1 MGNFKSLTNWWSEAI
16 HEINRRNTN
25 KLNFSNHDL
34 ENIQLPLITYTST
47 TNRKRKTKIHN
58 NELILDP
65 KKSNSIHKENTYQ
78 KFQVEKELANLCKQL
93 SDFVVTTNN
102 TKLESKEITIS
113 MTNNINEKKQPNS
126 SLHENDFTIVEIEN

>member
-58 NELILDP
+58 NELIFDP

-113 MTNNINEKKQPNS
+113 MTNNINEKKQQNS